1 MRDIDIKTLR
11 LLVAVCDCQNIK
23 HAAAQE
29 NIEPSAISKRIAQL
43 ESALGAAL
51 LVRSRRGVQPTPAGL
66 ALLEH
71 ARTVLFTMDRI
82 ESDIAAF
89 SGGVRGHVRLV
100 ASASAI
106 AESLL
111 DDVAGFMRQEE
122 NRNVKV
128 DIEEA
133 LSRDIVRA
141 VQDARAAVGIC
152 WDSADFESL
161 AHLPYGQDQL
171 ALAVHEGHPLAQHDA
186 IAFAETLA
194 YEHVGLQPTSAVNL
208 MLQRAAA
215 QAGGAILYR
224 VIVSNFDA
232 AFRVVAAGLGVSVIP
247 MQVGSAYASLASVKL
262 IPLTDPWATRQF
274 AVCFRDDAT
283 LQPAALRLV
292 QHLTGGAGKKAGALA
307 LALESPGRAA

>member
-11 LLVAVCDCQNIK
+11 LLVAVCDLQNIK

-43 ESALGAAL
+43 EASLGTPL
-51 LVRSRRGVQPTPAGL
+51 LIRNRRGVEPTPAGL

-71 ARTVLFTMDRI
+71 ARTMLFTMDRI

-106 AESLL
+106 AEALL
-111 DDVAGFMRQEE
+111 DDVASFMRQES

-128 DIEEA
+128 DIEEG
-133 LSRDIVRA
+133 LSSDIVNAIR
-141 VQDARAAVGIC
+141 DGRAAVGVC
-152 WDSADFESL
+152 WDSADFGTL
-161 AHLPYGQDQL
+161 RHRPYRMDQL
-171 ALAVHEGHPLAQHDA
+171 ALAVHADHPLAA
-186 IAFAETLA
+186 RESLPFADTLP
-194 YEHVGLQPTSAVNL
+194 YEHVGLQSNSAVHR

-215 QAGGAILYR
+215 QAGRSVDYR

-232 AFRVVAAGLGVSVIP
+232 AFRAVAANLGVSVIP
-247 MQVGSAYASLASVKL
+247 MQVGSAYASLANVRL
-262 IPLTDPWATRQF
+262 LPLTDSWAMRRF
-274 AVCFRDDAT
+274 AVCFKDEAA
-283 LQPAALRLV
+283 LQPAALRMV
-292 QHLTGGAGKKAGALA
+292 EHLAGKA
-307 LALESPGRAA
+307 EP

>member
-11 LLVAVCDCQNIK
+11 LLVAVCDLQNIK

-43 ESALGAAL
+43 EASLGTPL
-51 LVRSRRGVQPTPAGL
+51 LIRNRRGVEPTPAGL

-71 ARTVLFTMDRI
+71 ARTMLFTMDRI

-106 AESLL
+106 AEALL
-111 DDVAGFMRQEE
+111 DDVASFMRQES

-128 DIEEA
+128 DIEEG
-133 LSRDIVRA
+133 LSSDIVNAIR
-141 VQDARAAVGIC
+141 DGRAAVGVC
-152 WDSADFESL
+152 WDSADFGTL
-161 AHLPYGQDQL
+161 RHRPYRMDQL
-171 ALAVHEGHPLAQHDA
+171 ALAVHADHPLAA
-186 IAFAETLA
+186 RESLSFADTLR
-194 YEHVGLQPTSAVNL
+194 YEHVGLQSNSAVHR

-215 QAGGAILYR
+215 QAGGSVDYR

-232 AFRVVAAGLGVSVIP
+232 AFRAVAANLGVSVIP
-247 MQVGSAYASLASVKL
+247 MQVGSAYASLANVRL
-262 IPLTDPWATRQF
+262 LPLTDNWATRRF
-274 AVCFRDDAT
+274 AVCFKDEAS
-283 LQPAALRLV
+283 LQPAALRMV
-292 QHLTGGAGKKAGALA
+292 EHLAGKA
-307 LALESPGRAA
+307 EP

>member
-11 LLVAVCDCQNIK
+11 LLVAVCDLQNIK
-23 HAAAQE
+23 QAAAQE

-43 ESALGAAL
+43 EATLGTAI
-51 LVRSRRGVQPTPAGL
+51 LVRNRRGVQPTPAGL

-89 SGGVRGHVRLV
+89 SGGARGHVRVV

-111 DDVAGFMRQEE
+111 DDVASFMRMES

-128 DIEEA
+128 DIEEG
-133 LSRDIVRA
+133 LSRDIVYA
-141 VQDARAAVGIC
+141 VRDGRAAVGVC
-152 WDSADFESL
+152 WDTADFEVLS
-161 AHLPYGQDQL
+161 HRPYRQDQL
-171 ALAVHEGHPLAQHDA
+171 ALAVHAGHPLASRSSLMFRD
-186 IAFAETLA
+186 TLQ
-194 YEHVGLQPTSAVNL
+194 YQHVGLQANSAVHR

-215 QAGGAILYR
+215 QAGINLDYR

-232 AFRVVAAGLGVSVIP
+232 AFRAVAANLGVSVIP
-247 MQVGSAYASLASVKL
+247 VQVGSAYTSLGDVKL
-262 IPLTDPWATRQF
+262 IPLTDKWATRRF
-274 AVCFRDDAT
+274 AVCFKDEKG
-283 LQPAALRLV
+283 LQPAALHMV
-292 QHLTGGAGKKAGALA
+292 EHLASRAGT
-307 LALESPGRAA
+307 

>member
-11 LLVAVCDCQNIK
+11 LLVAVCDLQNIK

-43 ESALGAAL
+43 EASLGTTIL
-51 LVRSRRGVQPTPAGL
+51 IRNRRGVQPTPAGL

-89 SGGVRGHVRLV
+89 TGGARGHVRVV

-111 DDVAGFMRQEE
+111 DDVASFMRMES

-128 DIEEA
+128 DIEEG
-133 LSRDIVRA
+133 LSREIVHA
-141 VQDARAAVGIC
+141 VRDGRAAVGVC
-152 WDSADFESL
+152 WDTADFEAL
-161 AHLPYGQDQL
+161 KHRPYRQDQL
-171 ALAVHEGHPLAQHDA
+171 ALATHAGHPLASRDSLT
-186 IAFAETLA
+186 FRETLQ
-194 YEHVGLQPTSAVNL
+194 YQHVGLQANSAVHR

-215 QAGGAILYR
+215 QAGVNLDYR

-232 AFRVVAAGLGVSVIP
+232 AFRAVAANLGVSVVP
-247 MQVGSAYASLASVKL
+247 MQVGSPYASIGNVKL
-262 IPLTDPWATRQF
+262 IPMTDKWATRRF
-274 AVCFRDDAT
+274 AVCFKDEKG
-283 LQPAALRLV
+283 LQPAALSMV
-292 QHLTGGAGKKAGALA
+292 EHLASKA
-307 LALESPGRAA
+307 SS

>member
-11 LLVAVCDCQNIK
+11 LLVAVCDLQNIK

-43 ESALGAAL
+43 EASLGTPL
-51 LVRSRRGVQPTPAGL
+51 LLRNRRGVEPTPAGL

-71 ARTVLFTMDRI
+71 ARTMLFTMDRI

-106 AESLL
+106 AEALL
-111 DDVAGFMRQEE
+111 DDVASFMRQES

-128 DIEEA
+128 DIEEG
-133 LSRDIVRA
+133 LSSDIVNAIR
-141 VQDARAAVGIC
+141 DGRAAVGVC
-152 WDSADFESL
+152 WDSADFGTL
-161 AHLPYGQDQL
+161 RHRPYRMDQL
-171 ALAVHEGHPLAQHDA
+171 ALAVHADHPLAARESLSFGD
-186 IAFAETLA
+186 TLR
-194 YEHVGLQPTSAVNL
+194 YEHVGLQSNSAVHR

-215 QAGGAILYR
+215 QAGGSVDYR

-232 AFRVVAAGLGVSVIP
+232 AFRAVAANLGVSVIP
-247 MQVGSAYASLASVKL
+247 MQVGSAYASLANVRL
-262 IPLTDPWATRQF
+262 LPLTDNWATRRF
-274 AVCFRDDAT
+274 AVCFKDEAT
-283 LQPAALRLV
+283 LQPAALRMV
-292 QHLTGGAGKKAGALA
+292 EHLAGKA
-307 LALESPGRAA
+307 EP